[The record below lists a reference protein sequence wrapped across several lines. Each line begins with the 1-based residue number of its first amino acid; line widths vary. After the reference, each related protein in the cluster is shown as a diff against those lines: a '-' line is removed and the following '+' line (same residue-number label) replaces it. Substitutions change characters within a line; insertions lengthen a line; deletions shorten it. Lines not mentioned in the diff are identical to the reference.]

1 LGSASRAL
9 DQDPQSP
16 EIMHIR
22 VRLFALAKE
31 RAGRSEL
38 ELELPVEATVA
49 DLRARLRQRWP
60 ELAEVWSRALI
71 ALDQEYAEDHA
82 RITPGVELAVIP
94 PVSGGTPCGN
104 GTRADGPPMKE
115 FPHR

>member
-1 LGSASRAL
+1 M
-9 DQDPQSP
+9 Q
-16 EIMHIR
+16 IR

-31 RAGRSEL
+31 RVERSEL

-49 DLRARLRQRWP
+49 DLRATLRRRWP

-71 ALDQEYAEDHA
+71 AVDQEYAEDHA
-82 RITPGVELAVIP
+82 RITPGAELAVIP
-94 PVSGGTPCGN
+94 PVSGGARCGIGTP
-104 GTRADGPPMKE
+104 ADAPPIRK